1 MWCLWPRPAPRPL
14 AVTPGLTNL
23 LCVAHRPPS
32 LVRVGHH
39 RGRRRLEPR
48 LLALACALVV
58 LPLVAGLLLVR
69 GDAGPS
75 TAVVGSPVSPFVAT
89 LTTPTTD
96 STSKLSPAVV
106 PTNKKHR
113 AKQHVTVIPG
123 KVLRRKPPG
132 PVLVEG
138 STGRVGTGL
147 AVGAPSYVDAPQG
160 QPDTGTVEAAVANL
174 PNRTSNAGFARS
186 MHNLAAA
193 QPDFLMLNE
202 VSRHGIDSIEAL
214 APGYDAY
221 RDPVTDPGVGG
232 SQSLNNVVLW
242 AAARWTLVDAGRV
255 KLVDN
260 DMGYDARGDPFTW
273 DRYATW
279 AILQGADGG
288 IVSVVSA
295 HMMTNPAYYP
305 RQPRRSAETRIER
318 YSRGMDVLRATTS
331 VLAQYGP
338 VLVGGDMNSH
348 PGQGAWTAA
357 AKLGSLGYRY
367 AKDTGVM
374 YLFYPGAEQL
384 ESSRQIPV
392 VSDHPALVATLHLD

>member
-1 MWCLWPRPAPRPL
+1 
-14 AVTPGLTNL
+14 
-23 LCVAHRPPS
+23 
-32 LVRVGHH
+32 VGHH
-39 RGRRRLEPR
+39 RARRRLEPR
-48 LLALACALVV
+48 LLVLACALVV

-75 TAVVGSPVSPFVAT
+75 TATKGSPVAPSVAT
-89 LTTPTTD
+89 PTTGTTD
-96 STSKLSPAVV
+96 STSERSPAAV
-106 PTNKKHR
+106 PTRNTKSTETTEKHGT
-113 AKQHVTVIPG
+113 KQHRTKQPVTVIPG

-132 PVLVEG
+132 PVMVG
-138 STGRVGTGL
+138 GVTGRVGTGL
-147 AVGAPSYVDAPQG
+147 AVGAPSYVEAPLG

-186 MHNLAAA
+186 MDNLTAQ

-202 VSRHGIDSIEAL
+202 VSRHSIDTIEAL

-260 DMGYDARGDPFTW
+260 DMGYDGKGDAYTW

-279 AILQGADGG
+279 ATLQGTDGG

-305 RQPRRSAETRIER
+305 RQPRRSAETRIQR

-331 VLAQYGP
+331 VLARYGP

-357 AKLGSLGYRY
+357 AKLGSLGFGY
-367 AKDTGVM
+367 AKDSGVM

-384 ESSRQIPV
+384 ESSRQISV